1 MKSSISKRWK
11 WNILRFALV
20 AAIFIVLYKT
30 GQFDMVRL
38 KCAFKRPDLIMLSAA
53 LLLLGVLVN
62 VQRWRI
68 LLKVQD
74 FYISNTKAIK
84 LTLIGDFFSVAIP
97 GSVSGDIVKAY
108 YLARGKKQKE
118 KLITTIILD
127 RLVGLY
133 TMMLIA
139 ILSIITTFL
148 YSSINGDYGVWTN
161 PTLRTLGYF
170 ILTVFILL
178 NIMGIIVV
186 GSRGRYK
193 FVEFLLKK
201 VPFHEAVI
209 KIYEAVLQCGRKP
222 GLMLN
227 AIFVSTLAQIIIL
240 MGVWSLFSILG
251 INLLTAIDCLVALP
265 ICLAINSIPLTPGGL
280 GVGEAGFQGVFL
292 LFGSDKGAELAILYH
307 MIYFG
312 QRIGLGG
319 MVYLFS
325 DFSRNES
332 NITT

>member
-38 KCAFKRPDLIMLSAA
+38 GCAFKRPDLIMLSAA

-133 TMMLIA
+133 TMILMA

-148 YSSINGDYGVWTN
+148 YSSVNGDY
-161 PTLRTLGYF
+161 
-170 ILTVFILL
+170 
-178 NIMGIIVV
+178 
-186 GSRGRYK
+186 
-193 FVEFLLKK
+193 
-201 VPFHEAVI
+201 
-209 KIYEAVLQCGRKP
+209 
-222 GLMLN
+222 
-227 AIFVSTLAQIIIL
+227 
-240 MGVWSLFSILG
+240 
-251 INLLTAIDCLVALP
+251 
-265 ICLAINSIPLTPGGL
+265 
-280 GVGEAGFQGVFL
+280 
-292 LFGSDKGAELAILYH
+292 
-307 MIYFG
+307 
-312 QRIGLGG
+312 
-319 MVYLFS
+319 
-325 DFSRNES
+325 
-332 NITT
+332 

>member
-38 KCAFKRPDLIMLSAA
+38 RYAFKRPDLIMLSAA

-74 FYISNTKAIK
+74 FYISNTKATK

-133 TMMLIA
+133 TMILIV

-148 YSSINGDYGVWTN
+148 YSSVNGDYGVWAN
-161 PTLRTLGYF
+161 PTIRALGH
-170 ILTVFILL
+170 L
-178 NIMGIIVV
+178 
-186 GSRGRYK
+186 
-193 FVEFLLKK
+193 FL
-201 VPFHEAVI
+201 PYSF
-209 KIYEAVLQCGRKP
+209 Y
-222 GLMLN
+222 
-227 AIFVSTLAQIIIL
+227 
-240 MGVWSLFSILG
+240 SILW
-251 INLLTAIDCLVALP
+251 
-265 ICLAINSIPLTPGGL
+265 
-280 GVGEAGFQGVFL
+280 
-292 LFGSDKGAELAILYH
+292 K
-307 MIYFG
+307 
-312 QRIGLGG
+312 
-319 MVYLFS
+319 
-325 DFSRNES
+325 
-332 NITT
+332 

>member
-1 MKSSISKRWK
+1 MI
-11 WNILRFALV
+11 
-20 AAIFIVLYKT
+20 
-30 GQFDMVRL
+30 
-38 KCAFKRPDLIMLSAA
+38 
-53 LLLLGVLVN
+53 
-62 VQRWRI
+62 
-68 LLKVQD
+68 
-74 FYISNTKAIK
+74 
-84 LTLIGDFFSVAIP
+84 
-97 GSVSGDIVKAY
+97 
-108 YLARGKKQKE
+108 
-118 KLITTIILD
+118 
-127 RLVGLY
+127 
-133 TMMLIA
+133 LIA
-139 ILSIITTFL
+139 TLSIITTFL

-178 NIMGIIVV
+178 NIMGIIIV

-201 VPFHEAVI
+201 APFHEAVT
-209 KIYEAVLQCGRKP
+209 KIYEAVIQYGHKP

-227 AIFVSTLAQIIIL
+227 SIFVSILAQIIIL

-325 DFSRNES
+325 GFSKKEIVDS
-332 NITT
+332 T